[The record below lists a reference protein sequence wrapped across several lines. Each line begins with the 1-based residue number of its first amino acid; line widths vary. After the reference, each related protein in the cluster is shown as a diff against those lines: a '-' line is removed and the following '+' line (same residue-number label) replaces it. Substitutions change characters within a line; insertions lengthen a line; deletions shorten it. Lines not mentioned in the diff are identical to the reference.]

1 MNWKIRKSSWII
13 LIAIVFSN
21 FANAQIPGASIESAR
36 QQDVFSI
43 KGVKFADALLEKWI
57 SEYSKTNPDVS
68 PSIAGKEVHEYS
80 IEVVPLRK
88 QKDDTL
94 QSDRPVIPFGRYA
107 VLPIAGKNNVLPDEL
122 KKKKLN
128 EKRLK
133 ELFFEKDVLAE
144 DYDADKKEKYDVV
157 VYSGNNSYSVSG
169 VFAGHFGYETGSLKG
184 KKIAGDDIYLN
195 NAVRKDAKG
204 ISFNNLNYVFNIESR
219 QLNEGIVLLPLDL
232 KKEYEEVLSVQ
243 NLDETIALLEN
254 KTIDLIPVEE
264 LAFVLPENVEP
275 ATLRFVEWALSEGQE
290 YIRPFGFL
298 RLDAK
303 TLAQQQKQISVLE
316 TKLLANK

>member
-1 MNWKIRKSSWII
+1 M
-13 LIAIVFSN
+13 LMVIAFGS
-21 FANAQIPGASIESAR
+21 FASAQIPGASIEPAR

-43 KGVKFADALLEKWI
+43 KGVKFTDALLEKWI
-57 SEYSKTNPDVS
+57 SEYSKTNPDAV
-68 PSIAGKEVHEYS
+68 PSIAGGESHEYS
-80 IEVVPLRK
+80 IEIVPLRK
-88 QKDDTL
+88 QKDDAL
-94 QSDRPVIPFGRYA
+94 LMDKHVIPFGKYA
-107 VLPIAGKNNVLPDEL
+107 VLPIAGKDNALPDEL

-133 ELFFEKDVLAE
+133 ELFFEKDFLAD
-144 DYDADKKEKYDVV
+144 DYDANEKEKYDVV
-157 VYSGNNSYSVSG
+157 VYSGNNSCSVSH

-219 QLNEGIVLLPLDL
+219 QLNDGIVLLPLDL
-232 KKEYEEVLSVQ
+232 KKEYEEILSVQ
-243 NLDETIALLEN
+243 NLDKTIALLEN

-264 LAFVLPENVEP
+264 LAFVLPEKVEP

-290 YIRPFGFL
+290 YIRSSGFL

-303 TLAQQQKQISVLE
+303 TLAQQQKQVSALE
-316 TKLLANK
+316 TKLLVNK